1 MNADTPFLTLNN
13 VSFTPNQ
20 QAIIQDLT
28 LAFTQHER
36 VGLVGASGSGKST
49 LLKLILGVNQPSLG
63 QLACQG
69 EPIRK
74 RLWHSLN
81 WYREQV
87 QYIPQDPQNALPPM
101 QSVAKVLAEPVK
113 RLKKREV
120 TLSELIHALKQV
132 GLTEETL
139 NKKAGE
145 LSGGQAQR
153 VALARALMVKPVF
166 LLADEPTSG
175 LDLPLR
181 EQIKTLLLEVC
192 QQNHMGLLLVTHD
205 MSIVSGLCDRLLVM
219 NHGAIVEDRP
229 TQAVLT
235 SPQHP
240 YTQQLLEAVPSI
252 ELETS
257 HFERRS
263 A

>member
-1 MNADTPFLTLNN
+1 MSTSAPFLALQN

-20 QAIIQDLT
+20 QAIISDLT
-28 LAFTQHER
+28 LALTQHER

-49 LLKLILGVNQPSLG
+49 LLKLILGVNHPNGG
-63 QLACQG
+63 QLTCQG

-74 RLWHSLN
+74 RFWHSLN

-87 QYIPQDPQNALPPM
+87 QYIPQDPQNALPPS
-101 QSVAKVLAEPVK
+101 QSVAMVLAEPVK
-113 RLKKREV
+113 RLKKRDV
-120 TLSELIHALKQV
+120 TLAELSHALKQV
-132 GLTEETL
+132 GLSEETL
-139 NKKAGE
+139 HKKAGE

-153 VALARALMVKPVF
+153 VALARALMVKPAF

-181 EQIKTLLLEVC
+181 EQIKTLLLDVC

-219 NHGAIVEDRP
+219 NEGAIVEDRP
-229 TQAVLT
+229 TQAVLA

-252 ELETS
+252 ELEPS
-257 HFERRS
+257 HFWKR
-263 A
+263 

>member
-1 MNADTPFLTLNN
+1 MSRFTPFLQLQQ
-13 VSFTPNQ
+13 VSFATKQ
-20 QAIIQDLT
+20 QSIISDLS
-28 LAFTQHER
+28 LVFEQHER

-49 LLKLILGVNQPSLG
+49 LLKLILGINPPSLG
-63 QLACQG
+63 ELTCQG
-69 EPIRK
+69 QPVRQ
-74 RLWHSLN
+74 RLWQSLN

-87 QYIPQDPQNALPPM
+87 QYIPQDPQNALPPT

-120 TLSELIHALKQV
+120 TPTELILALKQV

-139 NKKAGE
+139 QKKAGE

-153 VALARALMVKPVF
+153 VALARALIVKPAF

-181 EQIKTLLLEVC
+181 EQIKTLLLDVC

-205 MSIVSGLCDRLLVM
+205 MSIVSGLCERLLVM
-219 NHGAIVEDRP
+219 NHGVIVEDRP
-229 TQAVLT
+229 TQEVLH
-235 SPQHP
+235 SPHHS

-252 ELETS
+252 ELDEP
-257 HFERRS
+257 HF
-263 A
+263 